1 MLEGIINRALRK
13 LVVENGADLKEVQQ
27 YLLLKFKIEVEQE
40 VLQKRVQKF
49 INSGKA
55 VA

>member
-13 LVVENGADLKEVQQ
+13 LAVENGADLREVRQ
-27 YLLLKFKIEVEQE
+27 YLLLKFKIDVEVE

-49 INSGKA
+49 TNSKKA
-55 VA
+55 FA